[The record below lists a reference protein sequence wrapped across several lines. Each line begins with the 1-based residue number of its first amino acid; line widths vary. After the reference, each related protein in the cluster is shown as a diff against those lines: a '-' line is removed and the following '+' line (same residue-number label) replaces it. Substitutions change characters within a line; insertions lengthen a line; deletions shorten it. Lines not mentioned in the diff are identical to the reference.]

1 MFRKLLISTLIAAAV
16 FATGASVYAQTDYRY
31 TRYAENTAPVFELLN
46 DIEEV
51 KTTKK
56 GFLLEARAKEGT
68 EVNLSVYWF
77 KAEDENSILNK
88 RKAIDVVTSEKE
100 GVWLL
105 QQSENYTVGI
115 SGIFAQQITFN
126 LGRNRIVLYIKD
138 KEGNT
143 AEKTWEVERFLE
155 EQVDEEINP
164 KPVNQ
169 LKVDLSS
176 GITK

>member
-1 MFRKLLISTLIAAAV
+1 MFRKLLISAVIATAV
-16 FATGASVYAQTDYRY
+16 FAAGASVYAQSENGYY
-31 TRYAENTAPVFELLN
+31 RYAENTAPVFELLN

-68 EVNLSVYWF
+68 EINMSVYWF
-77 KAEDENSILNK
+77 KAENENSIMDK
-88 RKAIDVVTSEKE
+88 RKAKDAGSSGKD

-105 QQSENYTVGI
+105 QHSEDYTVGI
-115 SGIFAQQITFN
+115 SGIFAEQVKFN

-138 KEGNT
+138 KAGNT

-164 KPVNQ
+164 KAINQ
-169 LKVDLSS
+169 LKVDMSNS
-176 GITK
+176 ISK